1 MPPFTLLPFRFFL
14 LFIISMLHAGFF
26 PGSRLYDAF
35 MLTAMSYELI
45 PVLFILCELYFLCI
59 ANRAAPVFRELIEG
73 NLLRFFFILETAY

>member
-1 MPPFTLLPFRFFL
+1 
-14 LFIISMLHAGFF
+14 
-26 PGSRLYDAF
+26 

-59 ANRAAPVFRELIEG
+59 ADRAAPVFRELIEG

>member
-14 LFIISMLHAGFF
+14 LFIISMLHTGFF
-26 PGSRLYDAF
+26 PGFTSIRRFYAY
-35 MLTAMSYELI
+35 SYELI

-59 ANRAAPVFRELIEG
+59 ADRAAPVFRELIEG